1 MFRIAESITRILL
14 IFAVFA
20 LLLSCTTMPMIEY
33 SGIPIAD
40 YEASQ
45 KAAEAAKLEQLKEND
60 KAVAELSKVRENQVF
75 TEKRGIAEYLV
86 GPQDVLTINIWS
98 MAIGGA
104 QTFEGFRQISYSVEV
119 RDDGK
124 ISYMYGDNIQV
135 SGLTTVDIQQKLLA
149 DLRTYFRA
157 PRMEVLV
164 KEYKSKYA
172 TLFGQINQLPTGT
185 SGPGRYPLMTKTSVI
200 DLISKAGGPITGR
213 AQASTL
219 QGLTSSSIQTLVEN
233 ADLTKVELLR
243 KGKTYTFNL
252 YKAMFYGDQ
261 NQNPVVDAGD
271 VITVPPEPY
280 FADRIYVFGQV
291 NTVGVL
297 RLKDAPDLLA
307 AIAFS
312 GGLNS
317 IAIKT
322 DIKVIRDYKERNGK
336 PIIISANYNKIMY
349 QGDLSQNIKLKSG
362 DVVYVP
368 RLAIGDLNEFIVNT
382 TPLLDYLVNP
392 RTLYTLEP
400 RTLKW

>member
-1 MFRIAESITRILL
+1 
-14 IFAVFA
+14 
-20 LLLSCTTMPMIEY
+20 
-33 SGIPIAD
+33 
-40 YEASQ
+40 
-45 KAAEAAKLEQLKEND
+45 
-60 KAVAELSKVRENQVF
+60 
-75 TEKRGIAEYLV
+75 
-86 GPQDVLTINIWS
+86 
-98 MAIGGA
+98 
-104 QTFEGFRQISYSVEV
+104 
-119 RDDGK
+119 
-124 ISYMYGDNIQV
+124 
-135 SGLTTVDIQQKLLA
+135 
-149 DLRTYFRA
+149 
-157 PRMEVLV
+157 MEVLV

-362 DVVYVP
+362 TLLMSPDWP
-368 RLAIGDLNEFIVNT
+368 LAISMNLCQYDPAAGL
-382 TPLLDYLVNP
+382 PC
-392 RTLYTLEP
+392 
-400 RTLKW
+400 